1 MTYYELWQ
9 ACREELLSAAV
20 STLQLALSALA
31 IGLVVGMVV
40 ALLRMSR
47 HRGVVRLAVAYVELF
62 RGTPALVQ
70 LFILYFGLT
79 AIGIEFSSFQAA
91 TIGLGLNASA
101 YLSEVYRAGIE
112 AVPKGQFEAAQTIGM
127 TRFKM
132 LRWVVLP
139 QAIRVVLAPIGN
151 VAISLL
157 KDTSVASLIATPDLM
172 LRAQDLSSVYFMPL
186 ETYLIV
192 GALYFALCFPLSIA
206 VRMLERKTSRT
217 ST

>member
-1 MTYYELWQ
+1 MTYFELWQ
-9 ACREELLSAAV
+9 ACRDELLSAAWA
-20 STLQLALSALA
+20 TLQLAAGALL
-31 IGLVVGMVV
+31 IGLVVGLLV
-40 ALLRMSR
+40 ALLRMNRSQR
-47 HRGVVRLAVAYVELF
+47 IRRLATMYVELF

-79 AIGIEFSSFQAA
+79 AVGIEFSSFQAA
-91 TIGLGLNASA
+91 MIGLGLNASA

-127 TRFKM
+127 TRYKTM
-132 LRWVVLP
+132 RWVILP

-192 GALYFALCFPLSIA
+192 GAMYFVLCFPLSLA
-206 VRMLERKTSRT
+206 VRMLERKTAR
-217 ST
+217 

>member
-9 ACREELLSAAV
+9 ACREELLAAAW
-20 STLQLALSALA
+20 STLQLALGALA
-31 IGLVVGMVV
+31 IGLVVGLVV

-47 HRGVVRLAVAYVELF
+47 AQRVRRLATAYVELF

-79 AIGIEFSSFQAA
+79 AVGIEFSSFQAA
-91 TIGLGLNASA
+91 MIGLGLNASA

-112 AVPKGQFEAAQTIGM
+112 AVPRGQYEAAQTIGM
-127 TRFKM
+127 TRYKTM
-132 LRWVVLP
+132 RWVVLP

-192 GALYFALCFPLSIA
+192 GAMYFVLCFPLSLA
-206 VRMLERKTSRT
+206 VRMLERKTSR
-217 ST
+217 

>member
-9 ACREELLSAAV
+9 ACREELLAAAW
-20 STLQLALSALA
+20 STLQLALGALA
-31 IGLVVGMVV
+31 IGLVVGLLI

-47 HRGVVRLAVAYVELF
+47 ERHVRRLATAYVELF

-79 AIGIEFSSFQAA
+79 AVGIEFSSFQAA
-91 TIGLGLNASA
+91 MIGLGLNASA

-112 AVPKGQFEAAQTIGM
+112 AVPKGQYEAAQTIGM
-127 TRFKM
+127 TRYKTM
-132 LRWVVLP
+132 RWVVLP

-192 GALYFALCFPLSIA
+192 GAMYFVLCFPLSLA
-206 VRMLERKTSRT
+206 VRMLERKTSR
-217 ST
+217 

>member
-1 MTYYELWQ
+1 MTYLELWR
-9 ACREELLSAAV
+9 ACRDELLSAAWA
-20 STLQLALSALA
+20 TLQLAAGALL
-31 IGLVVGMVV
+31 IGLVVGLLV
-40 ALLRMSR
+40 ALLRMNRSQR
-47 HRGVVRLAVAYVELF
+47 IRRLATMYVELF

-79 AIGIEFSSFQAA
+79 AVGIEFSSFQAA
-91 TIGLGLNASA
+91 MIGLGLNASA

-127 TRFKM
+127 TRYKTM
-132 LRWVVLP
+132 RWVILP

-192 GALYFALCFPLSIA
+192 GAMYFVLCFPLSLA
-206 VRMLERKTSRT
+206 VRMLERKTAR
-217 ST
+217 

>member
-1 MTYYELWQ
+1 MTYFELWQ
-9 ACREELLSAAV
+9 ACGDELLSAAWA
-20 STLQLALSALA
+20 TLQLAAGALL
-31 IGLVVGMVV
+31 IGLVVGLLV
-40 ALLRMSR
+40 ALLRMNRSQR
-47 HRGVVRLAVAYVELF
+47 IRRLATMYVELF

-79 AIGIEFSSFQAA
+79 AVGIEFSSFQAA
-91 TIGLGLNASA
+91 MIGLGLNASA

-127 TRFKM
+127 TRYKTM
-132 LRWVVLP
+132 RWVILP

-192 GALYFALCFPLSIA
+192 GAMYFVLCFPLSLA
-206 VRMLERKTSRT
+206 VRMLERKTAR
-217 ST
+217 

>member
-9 ACREELLSAAV
+9 ACREELLSAAWL
-20 STLQLALSALA
+20 TLQLALAALV

-47 HRGVVRLAVAYVELF
+47 NRRIARLAVAYVELF

-70 LFILYFGLT
+70 LFILYFGFT

-127 TRFKM
+127 TRFKT

-139 QAIRVVLAPIGN
+139 QAIRVVQAPIGN

-192 GALYFALCFPLSIA
+192 GCMYFVLCFPLSIA
-206 VRMLERKTSRT
+206 VRMLERKTSR
-217 ST
+217 

>member
-1 MTYYELWQ
+1 MTYFELWQ
-9 ACREELLSAAV
+9 ACRDELLSAAWA
-20 STLQLALSALA
+20 TLQLALGALV
-31 IGLVVGMVV
+31 IGLVVGLLV
-40 ALLRMSR
+40 ALLRMNRSAR
-47 HRGVVRLAVAYVELF
+47 IRRLATLYVELF

-91 TIGLGLNASA
+91 MIGLGLNASA

-127 TRFKM
+127 TRYKT
-132 LRWVVLP
+132 LRWVILP

-192 GALYFALCFPLSIA
+192 GAMYFVLCFPLSIA
-206 VRMLERKTSRT
+206 VRMLERKTSR
-217 ST
+217 